1 MTTIHYELIT
11 EDASFTEQSLR
22 ENIAEWRE
30 QREHKDH
37 NDDQLRLKFNG
48 LNMLFISFQ
57 IREHGESMFGLVD
70 RDYDRFSDYIDA
82 LEGMMD
88 ELQHGK

>member
-1 MTTIHYELIT
+1 MTTIHYEMIK
-11 EDASFTEQSLR
+11 EDSSLTEQSLR

-30 QREHKDH
+30 QFKNHGTTDE
-37 NDDQLRLKFNG
+37 QLRLRFNS
-48 LNMLFISFQ
+48 LNMVFSAFQ
-57 IREHGESMFGLVD
+57 IRIHGEGMYGLTD
-70 RDYDRFSDYIDA
+70 ADYDRFSDYIDA